1 MKKPLRSLSALLLI
15 SALAGMATL
24 LVVDALNHLRMTPV
38 HQRAG
43 ALSFMLIGASYIS
56 LQLSTRR
63 RWRDTFKGV
72 LLGTGF
78 FFWGAEQFVTPGP
91 LVTAMDSLVVL
102 IFVSDLGLV
111 IVDRLK
117 HKDDEPA

>member
-1 MKKPLRSLSALLLI
+1 MKKPLRNLSALLLI

-24 LVVDALNHLRMTPV
+24 LIFDALDHLRLTPL
-38 HQRAG
+38 HQRTG

-56 LQLSTRR
+56 LQLSTGR
-63 RWRDTFKGV
+63 RWREMFKGV
-72 LLGTGF
+72 LLGIGF
-78 FFWGAEQFVTPGP
+78 FLWGCEQFLPAGP
-91 LVTAMDSLVVL
+91 LVTIMDSLVVL

-117 HKDDEPA
+117 RKDHESH